1 MNQVQGAVLQVDVAM
16 ATASARKQL
25 DDLKKFAGT
34 EFARGIALS
43 IGHRAVGVVTGAA
56 RAAISAMSGLVEQ
69 GIAFNT
75 TLENTEISVGALL
88 RATSPDKMKSMPDAL
103 EAAGKAMKSLREE
116 ARYTAATFEQ
126 LLFGF
131 QGILGAAME
140 AGFSTGDAVKLAA
153 TISRAV
159 NIAMPGAAPFQLL
172 QEGRALLTGNLQG
185 AMLARQ
191 LGITGEQVRAAKE
204 SGKLLEF
211 LNEKLLAF
219 NEAADVLSGTLTT
232 TISNIQDALNDITA
246 DATVELF
253 GEIKAAFVEIKDA
266 VESPGFKR
274 FVDSLST
281 FASDQ
286 VQSARSGSALWGLL
300 GVGGLAA
307 ATQGGRAVS
316 LIRGVLG
323 IGGAAAAAGPAAT
336 VAAGGA
342 AVSSLVYL
350 LKRLDDMNAFGY
362 SRLDHLAAVQRE
374 KQFWQ
379 EWLPSERPG
388 AMSGRNGVPLVIHA
402 NQEART
408 KSFFT
413 GLSGMWMP
421 ATLYGIREGLSQSM
435 KGILNASKSSYD
447 MGRWQSRGGYAD
459 FYHRQNLGQRVLNE
473 VRRIRE
479 AVDKVLKVEVAGV

>member
-43 IGHRAVGVVTGAA
+43 IGHRAVGMLTGAA
-56 RAAISAMSGLVEQ
+56 RAAMGAMTGLVQQ
-69 GIAFNT
+69 GVAFNT
-75 TLENTEISVGALL
+75 TLENSEISIGALL
-88 RATSPDKMKSMPDAL
+88 RATAPDKMKSLPDAL
-103 EAAGKAMKSLREE
+103 KEAGDAMKALRHE

-140 AGFSTGDAVKLAA
+140 AGFATGDAVKLAA

-159 NIAMPGAAPFQLL
+159 NIAMPGAAPYQLL

-185 AMLARQ
+185 AMVARQ

-211 LNEKLLAF
+211 LNQKLLAF

-232 TISNIQDALNDITA
+232 TLSNIQDALDDITA
-246 DATVELF
+246 DATKGLFSELK
-253 GEIKAAFVEIKDA
+253 EAFKVVKDA
-266 VESPGFKR
+266 VESPGFGR
-274 FVDSLST
+274 FVRT
-281 FASDQ
+281 MSDFTEY
-286 VQSARSGSALWGLL
+286 AL
-300 GVGGLAA
+300 
-307 ATQGGRAVS
+307 
-316 LIRGVLG
+316 
-323 IGGAAAAAGPAAT
+323 
-336 VAAGGA
+336 
-342 AVSSLVYL
+342 
-350 LKRLDDMNAFGY
+350 
-362 SRLDHLAAVQRE
+362 E
-374 KQFWQ
+374 K
-379 EWLPSERPG
+379 
-388 AMSGRNGVPLVIHA
+388 
-402 NQEART
+402 ART
-408 KSFFT
+408 KGPGAAGLTYRAWLVANPTAHAAVNDALRWSGDKQRMEQQAKAAEELQKKLAESKKVTETSKSSELLAWVRESQGLPPKETGISKSAELKAWVSAYVAKTSTKFT
-413 GLSGMWMP
+413 D
-421 ATLYGIREGLSQSM
+421 LSQAWNLWAIMDARKAALGS
-435 KGILNASKSSYD
+435 ILNTRQSSYD

-459 FYHRQNLGQRVLNE
+459 FYQRQNLGQRVLNE